1 MLPKLN
7 QLCKTVVLIKIWF
20 IFSLQLL
27 IAICSLGNISAP
39 AVPETEPEV
48 TSQTPTELT
57 SQASCPLYEE
67 WKECA
72 PHVCQPS
79 CGGGI
84 FHCPNVSVY
93 NNFCHTKCQE
103 LIEVSFTYKLVFCH
117 MWTFK
122 TIWFYFRFATQCEI
136 KFLIARDC
144 NCDWRRNILRHAK
157 NSHESHTFQRFNWDK
172 AMELDQI

>member
-1 MLPKLN
+1 MIYL
-7 QLCKTVVLIKIWF
+7 F
-20 IFSLQLL
+20 FSLQLL

-39 AVPETEPEV
+39 AVPEPEL
-48 TSQTPTELT
+48 TSQAPTELT

-93 NNFCHTKCQE
+93 NNFCHTKFQE
-103 LIEVSFTYKLVFCH
+103 LIKVSFPYKLVSCH

-122 TIWFYFRFATQCEI
+122 TIWSLLKICNLMRNQIF
-136 KFLIARDC
+136 DC
-144 NCDWRRNILRHAK
+144 MWLQLRLPKKYSSVKKYSSAC
-157 NSHESHTFQRFNWDK
+157 
-172 AMELDQI
+172 